1 MRDRAGAGSASG
13 GPAAPPQHAGQFN
26 PPLSP
31 SQQAGARPHG
41 SPWRLPL
48 RTVVRVRVRAGA
60 VGLCCA
66 LLATCLCTR
75 RLGVLTLLHL
85 QLLDERHSARAGAR
99 SVRSWAHA
107 PSRCAPLRSS
117 TVVQLCSTVRK
128 KTTEPAFLPA
138 ASAELDGGGGAGS
151 RRRAAARGRLGGC
164 ASAFG
169 SPEKLRAAATAAAA
183 RQGASVRL
191 NRERRKGQ
199 AQRVLH
205 TCNPALRTRRNDRAA
220 RRAACAN

>member
-41 SPWRLPL
+41 SPWRTPL

-117 TVVQLCSTVRK
+117 TVVRSAARSEN
-128 KTTEPAFLPA
+128 KTPSRHFCRHPA

-191 NRERRKGQ
+191 NRETQRPSPKG
-199 AQRVLH
+199 
-205 TCNPALRTRRNDRAA
+205 AA
-220 RRAACAN
+220 HLQPRPPHPP